1 MKPFQTVTRHVTMNT
16 GGEAYTI
23 AVHGNWFRDSQEFE
37 LTGFDWHSGDFH
49 ECLIDFE
56 NKRVTMA
63 EIEEKVLNQLI
74 EEQNENS
81 K

>member
-1 MKPFQTVTRHVTMNT
+1 MNT

-23 AVHGNWFRDSQEFE
+23 AVTGNFYTKEQEFE
-37 LTGFDWHSGDFH
+37 LTGFEWHSGDFH

-74 EEQNENS
+74 EESNET